1 MVRTSCSTPDVR
13 CPRLGQRITAR
24 GSISGA
30 RTTAT
35 IDSASPQLDRGSQH
49 RPKFLI
55 LSEKQKTT
63 TMKATIFS
71 VALVVILLTTAFGCD
86 HMGYRRDAG
95 RCRTKHETNL
105 QQASA
110 SQRCCAFYVLSECL
124 KLASRYSD
132 CPQGLCHGGAER
144 ASAMLAV

>member
-1 MVRTSCSTPDVR
+1 MRAAERSLRNLTDNAESTIVP
-13 CPRLGQRITAR
+13 P
-24 GSISGA
+24 
-30 RTTAT
+30 
-35 IDSASPQLDRGSQH
+35 
-49 RPKFLI
+49 
-55 LSEKQKTT
+55 SED
-63 TMKATIFS
+63 AHS
-71 VALVVILLTTAFGCD
+71 VLTTAFGCD

-132 CPQGLCHGGAER
+132 CPQAYAMAELKELRDASRLTPDQCQGGREQCGDALKR
-144 ASAMLAV
+144 QY